1 MTTAEDRFRH
11 LQDLTGI
18 QALIGQTED
27 LHLDCKEWPSRDDD
41 AQRVVAKAISG
52 FANADG
58 GCLVIGAEARSLKK
72 DEPDAIQSLK
82 PVQDALAVKSRI
94 ENLVGNLIEPT
105 LPGIRVIH
113 VLDVPGP
120 PTGFVVV
127 YVPSTDALPV
137 RSRKHW
143 NFFVRI
149 SAGTF
154 PMEYFQ
160 LADMFGRRSRP
171 VLSLWHQMGRTRMEH
186 GAAYYERE
194 FLIGIQNSGRAIARF
209 PSLRFEVMPGINLA
223 PYGLN
228 GSGAWGLPQR
238 PTAEGWVIF
247 GGGADDVIY
256 PGTHLTIAK
265 MTHRSQM
272 SGWVKVGTN
281 TPTQIFKEVKFEV
294 EIAADYVP
302 YQLVSLALPA
312 DHTIS
317 Y

>member
-1 MTTAEDRFRH
+1 MTAEDRFLH

-41 AQRVVAKAISG
+41 AQRMVAKAISG

-58 GCLVIGAEARSLKK
+58 GCLVIGAEARSPKK

-82 PVQDALAVKSRI
+82 PVQDAVAVKSRI

-113 VLDVPGP
+113 VLDVPGQ

-143 NFFVRI
+143 NFFIRI

-160 LADMFGRRSRP
+160 LADMFGRRNKP
-171 VLSLWHQMGRTRMEH
+171 VLSLWHQRGRIRMEH
-186 GAAYYERE
+186 GAAFYERE

-209 PSLRFEVMPGINLA
+209 PSLRFQIMPGINLA

-228 GSGAWGLPQR
+228 GNGAWGLPQR
-238 PTAEGWVIF
+238 PTAEGWIIF

-256 PGTHLTIAK
+256 PGTHLAIAK

-281 TPTQIFKEVKFEV
+281 TPTQIFKEVNFEM

-302 YQLVSLALPA
+302 YQLVSLALPE
-312 DHTIS
+312 DDTIS